1 MEFFDNIKMNSNQ
14 FIDSRFELVSSLPT
28 SNLFVGRLV
37 FNSTDNA
44 HYYYN
49 GTNWVSIIDSKVFN
63 DTIGN
68 ISDVLSSVVEV

>member
-28 SNLFVGRLV
+28 SNLFIGRLV
-37 FNSTDNA
+37 FNSIDNT

>member
-28 SNLFVGRLV
+28 SNLFIGRLV
-37 FNSTDNA
+37 FNSTDNTY
-44 HYYYN
+44 YYYN

>member
-1 MEFFDNIKMNSNQ
+1 MAFFDNIKMNSNQ

-37 FNSTDNA
+37 FNSTDNT

-49 GTNWVSIIDSKVFN
+49 GTDWVSIIDSKVFN

-68 ISDVLSSVVEV
+68 ISDVLASVVEV

>member
-28 SNLFVGRLV
+28 SNLFIGRLV
-37 FNSTDNA
+37 FNSTDNTQ
-44 HYYYN
+44 YYYN